1 MKIYSKNENYTG
13 VSASVPFCNGRGE
26 TDDPY
31 LIEWFR
37 SHGYRVEEETVMEA
51 EEEPVMEADVGK
63 EAKTG
68 PKKPTKAKG
77 D

>member
-1 MKIYSKNENYTG
+1 MKIYSKNESYTG

-37 SHGYRVEEETVMEA
+37 SHGYRVEEETVQ
-51 EEEPVMEADVGK
+51 EADAEK
-63 EAKTG
+63 EEEAKTG
-68 PKKPTKAKG
+68 PKKPARAKG

>member
-1 MKIYSKNENYTG
+1 MKIYSKNKNYTG
-13 VSASVPFCNGRGE
+13 VSASVSFCNGRGE

-37 SHGYRVEEETVMEA
+37 SHGYRVEEE
-51 EEEPVMEADVGK
+51 PVMEEK
-63 EAKTG
+63 AKTG

>member
-1 MKIYSKNENYTG
+1 MKIYSKNESYTG

-37 SHGYRVEEETVMEA
+37 SHGYRVEEEAVQ
-51 EEEPVMEADVGK
+51 EADAEK
-63 EAKTG
+63 EEEAKTG
-68 PKKPTKAKG
+68 PKKSARAKG

>member
-1 MKIYSKNENYTG
+1 MKIYSKNKNYTG
-13 VSASVPFCNGRGE
+13 VSASVSFCNGCGE

-37 SHGYRVEEETVMEA
+37 SHGYRVEEE
-51 EEEPVMEADVGK
+51 
-63 EAKTG
+63 AKTG

>member
-1 MKIYSKNENYTG
+1 MKIYSKNKNYTG
-13 VSASVPFCNGRGE
+13 VSASVSFCNGRGE

-37 SHGYRVEEETVMEA
+37 SHGYRVEEE
-51 EEEPVMEADVGK
+51 PVMEE
-63 EAKTG
+63 EAETG

>member
-1 MKIYSKNENYTG
+1 MKIYSKNESYTG

-37 SHGYRVEEETVMEA
+37 SHGYRVEEEADTEK
-51 EEEPVMEADVGK
+51 EE

-68 PKKPTKAKG
+68 PKKPARAKG

>member
-1 MKIYSKNENYTG
+1 MKIYSKNRITPG
-13 VSASVPFCNGRGE
+13 FRPRCRFCNGRGE

-37 SHGYRVEEETVMEA
+37 SHGYRVEEEAVQEA
-51 EEEPVMEADVGK
+51 DAEKEEE
-63 EAKTG
+63 AKMG
-68 PKKPTKAKG
+68 PKKPARAKG

>member
-1 MKIYSKNENYTG
+1 MKIYSKNESYTG

-31 LIEWFR
+31 LIRWFR
-37 SHGYRVEEETVMEA
+37 SHGYRVEEEAVR
-51 EEEPVMEADVGK
+51 EADVEK
-63 EAKTG
+63 EEEVKTG
-68 PKKPTKAKG
+68 PKKPARAKG

>member
-1 MKIYSKNENYTG
+1 MKIYSKNESYTG

-37 SHGYRVEEETVMEA
+37 SHGYRVEEETA
-51 EEEPVMEADVGK
+51 MEADVGM
-63 EAKTG
+63 EEETKTG
-68 PKKPTKAKG
+68 PKNPKKAKG

>member
-1 MKIYSKNENYTG
+1 MKIYSKNESYTG

-37 SHGYRVEEETVMEA
+37 SHGYRVEEEAVME
-51 EEEPVMEADVGK
+51 E

>member
-1 MKIYSKNENYTG
+1 MKIYSKNKNYTG
-13 VSASVPFCNGRGE
+13 VSASVSFCNGRGE

-37 SHGYRVEEETVMEA
+37 SHGYRVEEEAVQEA
-51 EEEPVMEADVGK
+51 DAEKEEE
-63 EAKTG
+63 AKMG
-68 PKKPTKAKG
+68 PKKPARAKG

>member
-1 MKIYSKNENYTG
+1 MKIYSKDKNYTG

-31 LIEWFR
+31 LIAWFR
-37 SHGYRVEEETVMEA
+37 SHDYRVEDETATETENEE
-51 EEEPVMEADVGK
+51 

-68 PKKPTKAKG
+68 PKKLAKAKG